1 MVPMGI
7 VMSPFGV
14 LPDGRGVDMY
24 TISAR
29 GIEVQVMN
37 YGATITS
44 IKIPDAHGAMGDIA
58 HGFESLK
65 GYLGPHP
72 YFGAVVGRYANRIE
86 GAHFTL
92 DGCEYQ
98 LSKNDGAN
106 SLHGGFKGFD
116 KVLWRAE
123 ASGDS
128 LKLRYISR
136 DGEEGYPGEIDTE
149 VDYSLGESELAIDYH
164 ATTDMPT
171 VVNLT
176 NHTYFN
182 FACSGDILGHELT
195 LDADYFTPAGRGLI
209 PTGEVMSVAGTP
221 MDFRTP
227 HKIGERIDL
236 HDEQLVV
243 GGGYDCN
250 WVVNGE
256 AGRLRRAATVR
267 ELGSGR
273 VMVVLTTQPGIQF
286 YTGNHLD
293 GKLQGKGR
301 VYIRRSGL
309 CLETQHYPD
318 SPNKPG
324 FPSTVLRPGEKY
336 HERTVFRFHAG

>member
-1 MVPMGI
+1 MGI
-7 VMSPFGV
+7 VRDSFGV
-14 LPDGRGVDMY
+14 LPDGRGVDLY
-24 TISAR
+24 TISAS
-29 GIEVQVMN
+29 GIEIQVMN

-44 IKIPDAHGAMGDIA
+44 IKVPNAQGVAGDIV
-58 HGFESLK
+58 HGFESLE

-72 YFGAVVGRYANRIE
+72 YFGAVVGRYANRVG
-86 GAHFTL
+86 GARFAL
-92 DGCEYQ
+92 DGHEYH

-128 LKLRYISR
+128 LSLRYLSM
-136 DGEEGYPGEIDTE
+136 DGEEGYPGELEAE
-149 VDYSLGESELAIDYH
+149 VDYSLGESELTIDYH
-164 ATTDMPT
+164 ATTDAPT

-182 FACSGDILGHELT
+182 LACSGDILSHELT

-209 PTGEVMSVAGTP
+209 PTGEVRSVAGTP

-227 HKIGERIDL
+227 QRIGERIDTR
-236 HDEQLVV
+236 DEQLIV

-250 WVVNGE
+250 WVVKG
-256 AGRLRRAATVR
+256 GGGSLRRAATVR

-273 VMVVLTTQPGIQF
+273 AMVVLTTQPGVQF
-286 YTGNHLD
+286 YTGNFLD
-293 GKLQGKGR
+293 GKLQGKKR
-301 VYIRRSGL
+301 VYTRRSGL

-318 SPNKPG
+318 SPNKPD
-324 FPSTVLRPGEKY
+324 FPSTMLRPGERY